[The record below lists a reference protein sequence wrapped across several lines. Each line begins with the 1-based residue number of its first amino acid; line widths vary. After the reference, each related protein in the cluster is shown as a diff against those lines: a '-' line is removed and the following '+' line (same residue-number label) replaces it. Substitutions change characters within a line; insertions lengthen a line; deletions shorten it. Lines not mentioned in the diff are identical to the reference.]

1 VKMGS
6 IGGGGRYDDLT
17 GIFGLKNISGVGISY
32 GLDRI
37 YLVLEELNLFPETVS
52 ANTKVLFINFGEQ
65 ESLYA
70 MQAITK
76 LRENNI
82 ISELYPDTAKM
93 KKQMGYADKRSI
105 PFVVLAGDK
114 ELASDTYTVKNMTNG
129 EQESLS
135 FAELLNKLE

>member
-1 VKMGS
+1 
-6 IGGGGRYDDLT
+6 
-17 GIFGLKNISGVGISY
+17 
-32 GLDRI
+32 
-37 YLVLEELNLFPETVS
+37 
-52 ANTKVLFINFGEQ
+52 
-65 ESLYA
+65 

-82 ISELYPDTAKM
+82 ISELYPDAAKM

-135 FAELLNKLE
+135 FEELRDKLL